1 MSIKVS
7 RAAGKLQIVQFQL
20 LQQTCANLV
29 QLIGIWIGLVTMSA
43 SCTAQIHSDQKGIFF
58 DMLEQLIIQGIFYDS
73 VI

>member
-43 SCTAQIHSDQKGIFF
+43 SCTAQIHSDQKGIF
-58 DMLEQLIIQGIFYDS
+58 LQREQLISGRTS
-73 VI
+73 LGMW